1 MGSKPSIRLNHA
13 GFHVFDIE
21 RMVDFFT
28 SVYGLHVTDRGI
40 AGETGEIVFLCAD
53 PRDHHQLVLY
63 EGRTSREG
71 VHYNHMSFEVNDL
84 DRLREIHRALQDYPG
99 VTGIHTMNH
108 GVSWAVY
115 CHDPEGNRTEAFVDT
130 PWYVNQPYYA
140 DNLDLSLSDEEIA
153 ETTRRMLDTE
163 PTAEP
168 VERWR
173 ARFAEKLGLDPAL
186 DPPREP
192 SAQGRRAPR

>member
-1 MGSKPSIRLNHA
+1 MNRRPSIRLGHA
-13 GFHVFDIE
+13 GFHVFDLD

-28 SVYGLHVTDRGI
+28 SVYGLRVTDRG
-40 AGETGEIVFLCAD
+40 ALGERGEIAFLGAD

-84 DRLREIHRALQDYPG
+84 DRLREIYRALQDYPG
-99 VTGIHTMNH
+99 VTNVLTMNH

-140 DNLDLSLSDEEIA
+140 DNLDLARSDEEIA
-153 ETTRRMLDTE
+153 EITRRMLDAE

-168 VERWR
+168 VEHWR
-173 ARFAEKLGLDPAL
+173 ARFAGKLGLDPAQ
-186 DPPREP
+186 RP
-192 SAQGRRAPR
+192 ST